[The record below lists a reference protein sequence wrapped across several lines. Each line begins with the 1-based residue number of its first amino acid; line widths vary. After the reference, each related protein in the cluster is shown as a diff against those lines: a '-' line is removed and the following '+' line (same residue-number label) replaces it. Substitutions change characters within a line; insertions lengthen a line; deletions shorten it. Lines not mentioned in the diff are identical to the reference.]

1 MATIK
6 TTRYYKTCFNYWKL
20 SNNKFYYRDT
30 MNKYKWMYYT
40 DTIDKTFVDRFWARA
55 EKYELTA
62 EEIFLLEL

>member
-1 MATIK
+1 
-6 TTRYYKTCFNYWKL
+6 
-20 SNNKFYYRDT
+20 